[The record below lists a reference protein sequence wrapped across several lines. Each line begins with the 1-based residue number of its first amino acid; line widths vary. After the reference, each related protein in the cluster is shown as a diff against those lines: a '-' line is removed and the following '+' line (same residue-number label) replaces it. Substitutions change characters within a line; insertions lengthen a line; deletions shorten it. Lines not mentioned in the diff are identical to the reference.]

1 MKIQPHNKD
10 AEMAV
15 LGGIMLEVSAINKA
29 AEIITA
35 DDFYIE
41 QHRKFFRAM
50 LSLSEKQAGCDFVSM
65 TDELKSA
72 GVYGAEDTPY
82 LLQLADFIPISSN
95 ISYYAKIVKEKALLR
110 RLITVVS
117 EIATRAYDEKED
129 VGELLDLAQKNIL
142 GLSEN
147 SFKSQCML
155 AKDLIKTTFN
165 RLQELYERKECITG
179 VPTGYYDLDKMTA
192 GLQPGDLVI
201 IAARPSMGKTAL
213 ALNIASNACLH
224 DKHPVPSVVFS
235 LEMSSNSLV
244 ERLLSSLSHVD
255 ASRMRTGRF
264 IDTDWPK
271 LQRGAASIHNAML
284 YLDDT
289 ASISV
294 MELRAKARNL
304 KRMVPNLG
312 LIVVDY
318 LQLMRS
324 SSRHENRVQEIS
336 EISRSLKALAK
347 ELNVP
352 VVALSQLNRTLENR
366 SDKRP
371 MMSDLRESG
380 AIEQDADVIMFVYRE
395 SVYCDHCRKKD
406 GSCTANH
413 ERSAEVIIG
422 KQRNGPTGTVELTFM
437 GEFARFENLQ
447 RGE

>member
-15 LGGIMLEVSAINKA
+15 LGGIMLDVSAIDKTI
-29 AEIITA
+29 EHITA
-35 DDFYIE
+35 DDFYTE
-41 QHRKFFRAM
+41 QHSKFYRAM
-50 LSLSEKQAGCDFVSM
+50 LSLSEKQAGCDFVSVVE
-65 TDELKSA
+65 ELKQM
-72 GVYGAEDTPY
+72 GYFFAEDVSY
-82 LLQLADFIPISSN
+82 LVQLTDFVPTSAN
-95 ISYYAKIVKEKALLR
+95 IVYYAKIVKEKALLR
-110 RLITVVS
+110 KLITFAS
-117 EIATRAYDEKED
+117 EIATRAYDEQED
-129 VGELLDLAQKNIL
+129 AASLVDYAQKCML

-147 SFKSQCML
+147 ARKSQCVQ
-155 AKDLIKTTFN
+155 AKELLKDTFQ
-165 RLQELYERKECITG
+165 RLQTLYERKECITG

-224 DKHPVPSVVFS
+224 DKTPVPTVVFS

-264 IDTDWPK
+264 IDSDWPK
-271 LQRGAASIHNAML
+271 MQRGAAAIHNAML
-284 YLDDT
+284 FLDDT

-294 MELRAKARNL
+294 MELRAKVRYL
-304 KRMVPNLG
+304 KRLVPDLG
-312 LIVVDY
+312 LVVVDY

-324 SSRHENRVQEIS
+324 GSKQDNRVQEIS

-347 ELNVP
+347 EMNLP

-413 ERSAEVIIG
+413 ERNAEVIIG
-422 KQRNGPTGTVELTFM
+422 KQRNGPTGTVDLMFM